1 MFAKCLHLVELL
13 HLSLLRKTPE
23 HFFLFCSF
31 PGNLTV
37 CLLKYLTRW
46 QIDVIVSHHLCVII
60 VKAPLQPDA
69 DA

>member
-1 MFAKCLHLVELL
+1 MFAKCLHLVKLL

-23 HFFLFCSF
+23 HFFFSVHFQVIQL
-31 PGNLTV
+31 